1 MERDEAIK
9 LIEKKALEILKA
21 NGYEDDGLCGRIIDG
36 CEDWGSLGVYW
47 PMINGETVG
56 LYADEIMG
64 EGKSATEEEIA
75 SLVPGYQTMQLW
87 IQEITEQL

>member
-1 MERDEAIK
+1 MNLDEAIK
-9 LIEKKALEILKA
+9 LIEKKALEILKV

-36 CEDWGSLGVYW
+36 CEDGPIGVYW
-47 PMINGETVG
+47 PTINGETVG